1 MLNIILKHKR
11 KFFIEKSSPNR
22 LFMTKRMQ
30 LSGFARLFSI
40 TVFFTLLSG
49 FAVAQRT
56 ITGKVTDAESKAP
69 LSGVSV
75 VVSGTTK
82 GAATDAQGTFKID
95 LDANQKTI
103 VLSFNGYESR
113 TVVVGNSSVI
123 SVEMDVD
130 VKALQ
135 SVVVTGYTSQRKK
148 DITGAVAVVSAK
160 ELTATPAASVTQ
172 MLQGK
177 ASGVVVGND
186 NSPGG
191 GTMVRIRGFGTINNN
206 SPLYVI
212 DGVPTQGTLNNINPY
227 DIESMQVLKDASAAS
242 IYGARAA
249 NGVVII
255 TTKRG
260 KSGDPKIT
268 FDYYTGQQ
276 APGKFLDL
284 LNAEELGQYLFKADV
299 GAGKSPWI
307 ASPSVQYKFDQSG
320 RITMADYIYPN
331 IFGSLPSNF
340 TYTNDITDPQLGVS
354 KFNINKANK
363 AGTDWY
369 DAIFDPAPISNY
381 QIGASG
387 GTNKAKYAF
396 SGNYFKQDGI
406 LRFTNYERFSVRANT
421 EFTQGKFTV
430 GQNLTVSYDE
440 RVGIAN
446 NNEGNPISLAY
457 RIHPIIPIFDITG
470 GPAYFGGNNTSPY
483 LGFGG
488 PRGVNLGNATNPL
501 AELYRAKDN
510 VTKSTNIFGNAFGE
524 YAINKNL
531 KARTSFGLEYTNA
544 NRSEYFMRNIEA
556 SEARNTNTL
565 NMFNNYSSAWT
576 WYNTLTYNKTFADDH
591 DVNVLIGTE
600 AVSTYGLGF
609 SASRSGF
616 SFDDIDYRYLNAGSA
631 SGLANAGSG
640 AVRTR
645 LFSQFA
651 KVNYGY
657 KNLLLADFTIRRD
670 GSSRFSEANR
680 YGVFP
685 AGSVGIRLSE
695 LKPISNISWISD
707 LKARAGWGKTG
718 NQLIPNVYNA
728 YTLFVANPATNGY
741 DINGSGN
748 AVVAGFDLG
757 QFGNPNGK
765 WETSTSF
772 NIGLDASLL
781 NNKLEVV
788 FDWYTRTT
796 SDMLAQIAVP
806 RAQGQ
811 GTLPFTNIGEMR
823 NRGVDLNLNWTD
835 KALNGQLRYSIGFN
849 ISHYKNEVLKLNND
863 PNATVFGFTTRLP
876 SITATR
882 RGYPI
887 ASFYG
892 YFVDGILNAQQAAS
906 APKFGTYTR
915 EGVFNFRDINKDGV
929 ITAADRDFVG
939 NPHPDFTY
947 GINLSAG
954 YKSFDLAIFAQG
966 VQGNEIFNYVR
977 YWTDFNVFQGN
988 RSKRML
994 YESYGN
1000 SNNPKLPRLNSGDA
1014 SSQQVSSYFLEDGSY
1029 LRLRNIQLTYT
1040 IPNALVKKLG
1050 LSGLQLYVQGQNIL
1064 TLTKYTGLDPD
1075 INLRT
1080 SGNDNQ
1086 DIHMG
1091 IDEGAYPV
1099 SKSYLFGVRV
1109 KF

>member
-1 MLNIILKHKR
+1 
-11 KFFIEKSSPNR
+11 
-22 LFMTKRMQ
+22 MQ